1 MILSVILNPLLER
14 RQVFEEI
21 YLGEINR
28 SRNEHF
34 CAGGK
39 GINICRQLNLLNT
52 QNIALTFLG
61 GSTGKLIRKTLS
73 DEKIDF
79 TFIPTKSESR
89 SASIITEKK
98 YKRITSY
105 FSPNNQIN
113 ENEVIEFKKKLEKM
127 ISNCS
132 IVIFSGSSPSPFAD
146 EIFPFGIEAANRLDK
161 ISILDTY
168 GRHLK
173 TCIEKNPTV
182 IHNNFQE
189 LENSLNINLSNEKSK
204 LDFLKYLYQ
213 NKIHLSFLTDGSNPT
228 YAAKFDF
235 FYKIENPLINKIDE
249 TGSGDAFV
257 AGIAYGLEQSYVF
270 EDFVKI
276 GTALGAFNAVNWD
289 ICNVN
294 LNQAES
300 LYDLIKISTIGKKM
314 KIIDDSPSV

>member
-105 FSPNNQIN
+105 FNPNNQIN
-113 ENEVIEFKKKLEKM
+113 ENEVIEFNSGQTDLLLSLGSCDRADKKVFFKFLCEW
-127 ISNCS
+127 SH
-132 IVIFSGSSPSPFAD
+132 VL
-146 EIFPFGIEAANRLDK
+146 RL
-161 ISILDTY
+161 
-168 GRHLK
+168 
-173 TCIEKNPTV
+173 P
-182 IHNNFQE
+182 
-189 LENSLNINLSNEKSK
+189 
-204 LDFLKYLYQ
+204 
-213 NKIHLSFLTDGSNPT
+213 
-228 YAAKFDF
+228 
-235 FYKIENPLINKIDE
+235 
-249 TGSGDAFV
+249 
-257 AGIAYGLEQSYVF
+257 
-270 EDFVKI
+270 
-276 GTALGAFNAVNWD
+276 
-289 ICNVN
+289 
-294 LNQAES
+294 
-300 LYDLIKISTIGKKM
+300 
-314 KIIDDSPSV
+314 